1 MDRDLLGKRIFYPEN
16 IYDEAG
22 IISFIEMLMRN
33 KKLAIMLFDDPYR
46 MWRDFLVDTTS
57 NFK

>member
-1 MDRDLLGKRIFYPEN
+1 MDRDLLGKRIFYSEN
-16 IYDEAG
+16 IYDQAS

-33 KKLAIMLFDDPYR
+33 KKLSIMLFDDPYR
-46 MWRDFLVDTTS
+46 MWRDFLADTTS

>member
-1 MDRDLLGKRIFYPEN
+1 MDCDLLGKRIFYLEN

-46 MWRDFLVDTTS
+46 MRRDFLADTG
-57 NFK
+57 